1 MAFYNCES
9 LIELKLPDSVTIIEA
24 GAFRN
29 CTNLKNVGNL
39 DNLKFLYQYAFMGC
53 SSLES
58 VSFRD
63 LEDMGAGAFNGCEDL
78 KKVSINNLRL
88 WCHLNWCHLIT
99 SNNNSWWSNWDSDWD
114 KTSPLYYAE
123 ELYVNNVLT
132 TDLVLPDDVDYI
144 GNRAFCGFEGLTSIN
159 IKNVSQ
165 IGMSFNGCINLK
177 EVITS
182 SSSPASLPSYDA
194 FDQSIKSTCTLKVP
208 KGSLEAYQNSE
219 WADYFTNI
227 AEY

>member
-63 LEDMGAGAFNGCEDL
+63 LEDMGAGAFNGCEGL

-144 GNRAFCGFEGLTSIN
+144 GNRAFCGFEGLTS
-159 IKNVSQ
+159 
-165 IGMSFNGCINLK
+165 
-177 EVITS
+177 